1 VSHVLIV
8 GGTAGIGRELA
19 AHYLGEGARV
29 TIAGRDAERAAK
41 IAADLGRPGELVTAL
56 QDVPP
61 VDHLVLAGMERDLN
75 TVAGY
80 DVERAVNL
88 ATVKLVGYTT
98 VVHALYRK
106 MPSDGSVLLFG
117 GVAKDAPYP
126 GSTTVSTV
134 NAAMVG
140 LVSTLSLEIAPVRVN
155 AIHAG
160 PVEDSH
166 LYVLAI
172 IEHATRQVRVLGATV
187 HPTAAWVTQAVRN
200 LMMDLDGAGSQVKYL
215 IRDRDGKYPAPFDAI
230 FAVSR
235 HPQRRV
241 GFSPCRR

>member
-1 VSHVLIV
+1 MSHVLII

-19 AHYLGEGARV
+19 AHYLRQGARV

-41 IAADLGRPGELVTAL
+41 IAAELDPALATGLAADLGRPGELVAAL

-61 VDHLVLAGMERDLN
+61 VDYLVLAGMERDLN
-75 TVAGY
+75 TVAEY
-80 DVERAVNL
+80 DVERALNL

-117 GVAKDAPYP
+117 GMAKDAPYP

-140 LVSTLSLEIAPVRVN
+140 LVSTLSLEIAPIRVN

-160 PVEDSH
+160 PVEDSPFWVGKDA
-166 LYVLAI
+166 VLDPQ
-172 IEHATRQVRVLGATV
+172 RQRTLTGRLPRMADIVDGCVFLLEN
-187 HPTAAWVTQAVRN
+187 PAANNVN
-200 LMMDLDGAGSQVKYL
+200 LSLDGG
-215 IRDRDGKYPAPFDAI
+215 
-230 FAVSR
+230 
-235 HPQRRV
+235 RR
-241 GFSPCRR
+241 

>member
-1 VSHVLIV
+1 MSHVLIV

-19 AHYLGEGARV
+19 AHYLRQGARV

-41 IAADLGRPGELVTAL
+41 IAAELDPALATGLAADLGRPGELVTAL

-61 VDHLVLAGMERDLN
+61 VDYLVLAGMERDLN
-75 TVAGY
+75 TVAEY

-98 VVHALYRK
+98 VVHALYPK

-117 GVAKDAPYP
+117 GMAKDAPYP

-140 LVSTLSLEIAPVRVN
+140 LVSTLSLEIAPIRVN

-160 PVEDSH
+160 PVEDSPFWAGKEA
-166 LYVLAI
+166 VLDPQ
-172 IEHATRQVRVLGATV
+172 RQRTLTGRLPRLADVVEGCVFLLEN
-187 HPTAAWVTQAVRN
+187 PAANNVN
-200 LMMDLDGAGSQVKYL
+200 LSLDGG
-215 IRDRDGKYPAPFDAI
+215 
-230 FAVSR
+230 
-235 HPQRRV
+235 RR
-241 GFSPCRR
+241 